1 MTRGRLLRSPRLL
14 NALVVGMCVSVTALT
29 WFGYSA
35 TRKWQRS
42 SELLVQWHADETA
55 DLLVTALTRD
65 MRAVQESV
73 LSSADWDRF
82 MLNPPYDVSY
92 VVASAFA
99 RYPYPEAFFG
109 GRGGTLTP
117 DDVMFFTRSERP
129 PLWAAE
135 DEEPSRFPVT
145 IRRREAIAE
154 RILDRIRSDAA
165 AGRRFSIFEVRL
177 GDHVHQVVTRLLY
190 SDEWREQLDGVF
202 GFTVDLSWVR
212 EHYFPE
218 LTHEVSR
225 IAGAAPGLTLEV
237 VDQAGIRVAST
248 PDAAGSSDPSSRRPF
263 PIVFFDPLLVAV
275 DQPSDFVQR
284 EWFVQVGR
292 AGDPALT
299 AAVRSAD
306 RTLILAALSLA
317 LGLIMTARAVRASES
332 LSELRAEFVATATH
346 ELKTP
351 IAAIRAAGE
360 TMASGRVGTSTA
372 RQEYAELV
380 VQESRRL
387 SRLVENLLAWSRITD
402 VTDAYV
408 FEPTALATVVPR
420 VCQEFG
426 HQLRSAGFVTQI
438 DVPVD
443 LPLVRA
449 DATALGLL
457 LDNLVD
463 NAIRYSPTTRFL
475 RITARPHRDMVT
487 LDVGD
492 QGCGIPA
499 DEIEYVTRRFFRGR
513 QMVANGT
520 GLGLAIVKRIVAD
533 HGGRLAINS
542 AVNVGTTVSVSLP
555 IVRDHEEA
563 DSRC

>member
-1 MTRGRLLRSPRLL
+1 MTRRRLLRSPRLL
-14 NALVVGMCVSVTALT
+14 NALVVGMCISVTALT

-109 GRGGTLTP
+109 GRGVVSA

-129 PLWAAE
+129 PLWAVD
-135 DEEPSRFPVT
+135 DEAPSRFPVT
-145 IRRREAIAE
+145 IGRRKAIAE
-154 RILDRIRSDAA
+154 RILDRIRSDAS

-212 EHYFPE
+212 AHYFPE
-218 LTHEVSR
+218 LTNEVAR

-237 VDQAGIRVAST
+237 VDQAGVRVAST
-248 PDAAGSSDPSSRRPF
+248 RDTGGPHGPSSRRPF
-263 PIVFFDPLLVAV
+263 PILFFDPLLVAV
-275 DQPSDFVQR
+275 DQPSDLVRR

-292 AGDPALT
+292 TDDPALT
-299 AAVRSAD
+299 AAVHSAD

-317 LGLIMTARAVRASES
+317 LGLIMTARATRASES

-351 IAAIRAAGE
+351 IATIRAAGE
-360 TMASGRVGTSTA
+360 TMASGRVSTPTA

-426 HQLRSAGFVTQI
+426 HQLRAAGFVTQI
-438 DVPVD
+438 DVPAD

-457 LDNLVD
+457 LDKLVD

-475 RITARPHRDMVT
+475 RITARLRGDVVT
-487 LDVGD
+487 LDVSD

-499 DEIEYVTRRFFRGR
+499 DEIEHVTRRFFRGR
-513 QMVANGT
+513 QRVANGT
-520 GLGLAIVKRIVAD
+520 GLGLAIVKRIVTD
-533 HGGRLAINS
+533 HGGGLAIHS
-542 AVNVGTTVSVSLP
+542 AMRVGTTVSVSLP
-555 IVRDHEEA
+555 IARDHEEA